1 MKTPSD
7 NSLIDLRNR
16 ERINHRIPLLIAHR
30 GGVVSPTSPENSLA
44 AIKLA
49 SESSYDMVEID
60 IAEAMDCEPVLFHGW
75 NGNLRLD
82 CGLDSFVYD
91 LTSDELVKVDYRESD
106 QCIASLSQA
115 LKLCRELDLGVMLDI
130 KEYGGQ
136 HHSEEFFSRIAKLV
150 IKNELVNASLT
161 FSQNP
166 FGSKHLRDVLK
177 FAISKD
183 ELVLFTN
190 GQRNIAEGRWWF
202 ALPDEVTNQ
211 LLIDLQENGSLVIV
225 AINQF
230 RYPAHA
236 HEIIASKDVQRLIDT
251 GVDGLQI
258 DSIYEGIVDSFLN
271 IK

>member
-1 MKTPSD
+1 MKTYSD
-7 NSLIDLRNR
+7 NPLIDLIDR

-30 GGVVSPTSPENSLA
+30 GGVVSPKSPENSLA

-49 SESSYDMVEID
+49 GDGSYDMVEID
-60 IAEAMDCEPVLFHGW
+60 IAEAKDCEPVLFHGW

-82 CGLDSFVYD
+82 CGLDAFVYE
-91 LTSDELVKVDYRESD
+91 LSGDELIKVQYRESD

-130 KEYGGQ
+130 KEYGP
-136 HHSEEFFSRIAKLV
+136 HHTDKFFLRIAQLLLKY
-150 IKNELVNASLT
+150 ELSNASLT

-166 FGSKHLRDVLK
+166 LGYKNLRDVIK
-177 FAISKD
+177 FAISED

-202 ALPDEVTNQ
+202 ALPDEVTRQ
-211 LLIDLQENGSLVIV
+211 LVIDLQENGALVIV

-230 RYPAHA
+230 RYPTHA
-236 HEIIASKDVQRLIDT
+236 HEVLANRDIKRLIET
-251 GVDGLQI
+251 SVDGLQI
-258 DSIYEGIVDSFLN
+258 DSIYEGLIDPFLDER
-271 IK
+271 